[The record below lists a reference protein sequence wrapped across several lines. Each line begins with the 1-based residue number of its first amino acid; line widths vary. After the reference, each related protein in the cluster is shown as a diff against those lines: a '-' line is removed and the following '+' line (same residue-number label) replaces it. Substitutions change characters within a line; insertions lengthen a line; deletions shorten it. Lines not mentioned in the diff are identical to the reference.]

1 MSDTKSREWVPTG
14 AFPMLAL
21 RQGVL
26 FPGTYT
32 TLPVGRERSRAL
44 VQELKPDQIIGVV
57 TQRDV
62 NTEVPGPADFHH
74 IGVWVRVQRIGKMR
88 GHYQLTVEGLQRFKL
103 KQVVREEPYAMAEGE
118 LLEDIK
124 ADTQETQVLAEGLQ
138 EQIMK
143 LAEEAGFEV
152 KNLPEDP
159 ATLADTI
166 AALLDLPA
174 EQELDVLFTLNVAE
188 RLRTVAR
195 LAGETLTRTELKQT
209 ISREVERGM
218 SKHQRDAMLREQLR
232 AIKKELGEGEE
243 GDELDKLRTKLDEAE
258 LPEDV
263 QEVADRELSRLEGMP
278 RGHAEANVI
287 RNYLE
292 LLADLPWNKRSDVQD
307 DINVVSDQLDKDHYG
322 MGDVKRRILEH
333 MAVAKMSGNHRG
345 MILCFAGPPGV
356 GKTSLGQ
363 SIATSTGREFVRIA
377 LGGVRDE
384 AEIRGHRR
392 TYIGA
397 LPGRLIK
404 GLKKAKTKNPVIL
417 LDEIDKLAKGWSGDP
432 EAALLEVL
440 DPEQNSTFTDHYLEQ
455 PFDLSEVLFICT
467 ANTLETI
474 SAPLRDRLDI
484 VEVSGYTSLEKQ
496 HIARQHLLPK
506 QLDESGIHESH
517 LILSDNALQAMIR
530 DYTRESGVRQLNR
543 EIQKLCR
550 GVTLDMLRDA
560 DTKAKTF
567 HIEESDL
574 GKYLGKP
581 KFYNEVAERTA
592 IPGVATGLA
601 WTPTGGD
608 ILFIE
613 TTRMPG
619 KGKLEI
625 TGKLGEVMQES
636 ARAALTYIRSFAEE
650 LNVDPHFLDNYD
662 IHIHVPAGA
671 VPKDGPSAGVSM
683 LSALTSSLTGRK
695 VRSDTA
701 MTGEITLRG
710 RVLPVG
716 GVKAKVLAAHR
727 AGITRVILPKRN
739 ERDLDDVPQDVRD
752 SLEFFFAEDMKE
764 VIGWALEKTSQVGNV
779 DPSKES
785 SNSLAA

>member
-1 MSDTKSREWVPTG
+1 MSEKKSQEWVPTG
-14 AFPMLAL
+14 AFPLLAI

-26 FPGTYT
+26 FPGTFT
-32 TLPVGRERSRAL
+32 TLPVGRKRSRAL
-44 VQELKPDQIIGVV
+44 VKDLEPNQIIGVV
-57 TQRDV
+57 TQRNV
-62 NTEVPGPADFHH
+62 ETEEPGPSDFHP
-74 IGVWVRVQRIGKMR
+74 IGVWVRVQRIGKVR
-88 GHYQLTVEGLQRFKL
+88 GHYQLTVQGLQRFKL
-103 KQVVREEPYAMAEGE
+103 TQVVREEPYALAEGE
-118 LLEDIK
+118 WLDDVVTDED
-124 ADTQETQVLAEGLQ
+124 ETLILSEGLR
-138 EQIMK
+138 EKVLK

-152 KNLPEDP
+152 QNLPDDP
-159 ATLADTI
+159 AVLADTI

-174 EQELDVLFTLNVAE
+174 EQELEVLFTLDVSE

-209 ISREVERGM
+209 ITKEVERGM

-232 AIKKELGEGEE
+232 AIKKELGEGGD
-243 GDELDKLRTKLDEAE
+243 GDELDKLKTRLDEAE
-258 LPEDV
+258 LPEEV
-263 QEVADRELSRLEGMP
+263 REVADRELSRLEGMP
-278 RGHAEANVI
+278 RGNAEANVI

-292 LLADLPWNKRSDVQD
+292 LLADLPWNQRTEVQD
-307 DINVVSDQLDKDHYG
+307 DVNVVAEQLDQDHYG
-322 MGDVKRRILEH
+322 MDDVKRRILEH
-333 MAVAKMSGNHRG
+333 MAVAKMSGNLRG
-345 MILCFAGPPGV
+345 MILCFVGPPGV

-363 SIATSTGREFVRIA
+363 SIATSTGREFMRIA

-397 LPGRLIK
+397 MPGRIIQ

-417 LDEIDKLAKGWSGDP
+417 LDEIDKLSRGWSGDP

-440 DPEQNSTFTDHYLEQ
+440 DPEQNSTFTDHYVEQ

-474 SAPLRDRLDI
+474 SPPLRDRLDI

-496 HIARQHLLPK
+496 HIAREHLLPK
-506 QLDESGIHESH
+506 QLEEAGIHESN
-517 LILSDNALQAMIR
+517 LVVSDTALQAIIR

-560 DTKAKTF
+560 DTKAKSF
-567 HIEESDL
+567 EIEETEL
-574 GKYLGKP
+574 RKYLGKP
-581 KFYNEVAERTA
+581 RFFNEVAERTS

-625 TGKLGEVMQES
+625 TGKLGDVMQES
-636 ARAALTYIRSFAEE
+636 ARAALTYIRSYAEE
-650 LNVDPHFLDNYD
+650 LSVDPHFLDMYD

-716 GVKAKVLAAHR
+716 GIKSKVLAAHR

-739 ERDLDDVPQDVRD
+739 ERDLDDVPQDVRG
-752 SLEFFFAEDMKE
+752 SVEFFFVEDMKE
-764 VIGWALEKTSQVGNV
+764 VIALALEKNPHVGGV
-779 DPSKES
+779 DS
-785 SNSLAA
+785 SDGSSSSLAA